1 VYSTAKDVPR
11 LPGEA
16 DWSRTTVRI
25 PRI

>member
-1 VYSTAKDVPR
+1 VYSTAKDV
-11 LPGEA
+11 PGEA